1 MSENAKIVMET
12 VRAADRDRYV
22 CALYAPEDKRDA
34 LFSLYAFNAE
44 ISGIRDRIREALP
57 GEVRLQWWRDVIA
70 AEDTG
75 AGTGHPVADALKATI
90 STHHLPKPAFENMLE
105 ARIFDLYDDPMP
117 SRTDLEGYC
126 GETAAALIQLAAMVL
141 DPVAAPQFAELAGRA
156 GCAQAMTGLLLL
168 LPLHRKRG
176 QCFVPAD
183 ILAAAGSSSEEF
195 VAGDDGP
202 GAQRAV
208 AAMIALAQEHL
219 AAFEQR
225 RVGVAGFAQTSI
237 FAAGLV
243 ARLSRQDGK
252 FSSVTSERHG
262 AALGLAPALA
272 AVAPRNARLAGRLKA
287 DKHEGSETESRNYH
301 GSRPSVTMGRSTRH
315 RASAPHS
322 RDRHRRC

>member
-1 MSENAKIVMET
+1 MTENVKIVMET
-12 VRAADRDRYV
+12 VRAADHDRYV
-22 CALYAPEDKRDA
+22 CTLYAPEGKRDA

-70 AEDTG
+70 TEDNG
-75 AGTGHPVADALKATI
+75 DGVGHPVADALKATI
-90 STHHLPKPAFENMLE
+90 SAHHLPKPAFENMLE

-141 DPVAAPQFAELAGRA
+141 DPVAAPRFTELAGRA

-183 ILAAAGSSSEEF
+183 ILAAAGSSPEEF
-195 VAGDDGP
+195 VAGNGGP

-208 AAMIALAQEHL
+208 AATIALAQEHL
-219 AAFEQR
+219 AAFESGASALPVSLRSAFLPLALSRAYLAKMESQSPLN
-225 RVGVAGFAQTSI
+225 G
-237 FAAGLV
+237 V
-243 ARLSRQDGK
+243 ARLSAWR
-252 FSSVTSERHG
+252 RHWLLLRR
-262 AALGLAPALA
+262 A
-272 AVAPRNARLAGRLKA
+272 
-287 DKHEGSETESRNYH
+287 
-301 GSRPSVTMGRSTRH
+301 TRGWPD
-315 RASAPHS
+315 A
-322 RDRHRRC
+322 

>member
-1 MSENAKIVMET
+1 MET
-12 VRAADRDRYV
+12 VRAADHDRYV
-22 CALYAPEDKRDA
+22 SALYAPEDKRDA

-70 AEDTG
+70 TEGNGDG
-75 AGTGHPVADALKATI
+75 VGHPVADALKATI
-90 STHHLPKPAFENMLE
+90 SAYRLPKPAFENMLE
-105 ARIFDLYDDPMP
+105 ARVFDLYDDPMP

-141 DPVAAPQFAELAGRA
+141 DPVEAPRFAELAGRA

-183 ILAAAGSSSEEF
+183 ILAAAGSSPEEF
-195 VAGDDGP
+195 VAGNGGP

-219 AAFEQR
+219 AAFESGASALPVSLRPAFLPLALSRAYLGKMESSR
-225 RVGVAGFAQTSI
+225 RSPLNG
-237 FAAGLV
+237 V
-243 ARLSRQDGK
+243 ARLSAWR
-252 FSSVTSERHG
+252 RHWLLLRR
-262 AALGLAPALA
+262 A
-272 AVAPRNARLAGRLKA
+272 
-287 DKHEGSETESRNYH
+287 
-301 GSRPSVTMGRSTRH
+301 TRGWPD
-315 RASAPHS
+315 A
-322 RDRHRRC
+322 

>member
-12 VRAADRDRYV
+12 VRAADHDRYV
-22 CALYAPEDKRDA
+22 CALYAPEGKRDA

-70 AEDTG
+70 AED
-75 AGTGHPVADALKATI
+75 AGVDIGHPVADALKATI
-90 STHHLPKPAFENMLE
+90 SAHHLPKPAFENMLE
-105 ARIFDLYDDPMP
+105 ARIFDLYNDPMP

-141 DPVAAPQFAELAGRA
+141 DPVEAPRFAELAGRA

-183 ILAAAGSSSEEF
+183 ILAAAGLSSEEF
-195 VAGDDGP
+195 VASDDGP

-219 AAFEQR
+219 AAFEQGAASLPDSLR
-225 RVGVAGFAQTSI
+225 PAFLPLALSRAYLGKMESSRQSPLNGVT
-237 FAAGLV
+237 
-243 ARLSRQDGK
+243 RLSAWR
-252 FSSVTSERHG
+252 RHWLLLRR
-262 AALGLAPALA
+262 A
-272 AVAPRNARLAGRLKA
+272 
-287 DKHEGSETESRNYH
+287 
-301 GSRPSVTMGRSTRH
+301 TRGWPD
-315 RASAPHS
+315 A
-322 RDRHRRC
+322 